1 MEILHANIIVF
12 IKRHYEVCNVNKFN
26 VISHHTSSITC
37 IHHQSYKVK
46 LDYMYEVCNVQLHV
60 IFIKV
65 YSKQQVKLK
74 LFLGYVQLQVIFIK
88 VYCSSKRLLNKVKL
102 NSRS

>member
-46 LDYMYEVCNVQLHV
+46 LDYMYEVCNVNKVIYLHKRKNIAAGLV
-60 IFIKV
+60 MFIKSRV
-65 YSKQQVKLK
+65 SFWL
-74 LFLGYVQLQVIFIK
+74 
-88 VYCSSKRLLNKVKL
+88 CSSTPGYLHKRIL
-102 NSRS
+102 